1 MKWLLILIV
10 LAVVVVIAAR
20 RLKSSGG
27 SLRDAD
33 PRRLRDEFR
42 DGSGD

>member
-10 LAVVVVIAAR
+10 LAIVVTIAVR

-33 PRRLRDEFR
+33 PRRLRDEFK